1 MRTPFAHAARGL
13 FGSDQAWSQV
23 LSRATRGPRTK
34 RFRELPLSPTRILSL
49 RLRAKTD
56 KQKKRHS
63 KLFLIGAGMRNDR
76 LPVLTL
82 QNLLA
87 KQDLTSEPQLANAVA
102 AIKPAEWKET
112 IVLLESRGW
121 SQEHLDH
128 WTWILSGKNGDARVH
143 RFLSTD
149 DPKPIFLLL
158 ILLQNNSAF
167 RTAESLS
174 ALIHYMRKHH
184 LQPLS
189 DSHDKPARVSATT
202 SKYVFTITQFQ
213 LALRRLVTRTRWLAP
228 RFIVTVARLVED
240 FIRGIPTDPHH
251 RSKATVYSDQCH
263 IFNTA
268 LRYFSLRAIAQP
280 LKNMEFNWRAQKTL
294 LARSD
299 SLKKPL
305 IINQQSYRS
314 IRKVLVGLKKSTN
327 ERFVAMRYAA
337 SWPPYRQ
344 DFDGRD
350 AKRTVEDDQSRS
362 YRAGVLMKEAGYVEN
377 DYDRA
382 LDALGGISDSTPTI
396 QTRSLPPEQSIGPN
410 KEKKDAYSNWAMNVR
425 ATRNA
430 QEAWRAFNTFAKKTK
445 MRPSAQVYNEMFL
458 KLLAE
463 EVPEDLPSE
472 MLPGDSKEN
481 WPVHHANYSA
491 YELAR
496 LSPPSVT
503 QLYAEMTHF
512 GIRPEGIGLEELIKK
527 AGSVEDGL
535 RYMKDSGVPSSVIK
549 SIMPFKEPSNQA
561 LRDLPLR
568 LFNCYVHLLCRLQ
581 PKRLGH
587 DAISTKELYHIRHAI
602 KIVTLR
608 LQPHTTE
615 GATFRTPWSAVLRTL
630 ARPQIAIRNGT
641 EYQNNEELFT
651 LFLDTLESAHAAIG
665 HDVDFFQQL
674 CIMIQKVASTTLQAR
689 PNAEQAEGVL
699 VPSGQAMIQKL
710 RVMFSQLTKPVGTA
724 KNPSMSLLQLSS
736 PLGPAHLHA
745 YMRALAYL
753 EAKDDMIALVTW
765 ILTNHLYLEAEID
778 QVGAKGQ
785 AMLAKTL
792 CVFHAFAGPRLEPDV
807 SDRLNTHMEQLML
820 YGGIWRW
827 PTHEEVDEYCAR
839 DLNKATKLLQ
849 RRTQLMSCANLLLGT
864 EDLHRQ
870 DTV

>member
-1 MRTPFAHAARGL
+1 MRIPLVQAGQGL
-13 FGSDQAWSQV
+13 FSSDQAWSQA

-34 RFRELPLSPTRILSL
+34 RFRTLPLSPTRILAL
-49 RLRAKTD
+49 RLRAKND
-56 KQKKRHS
+56 EQKKRYS

-102 AIKPAEWKET
+102 AIKSAEWKET
-112 IVLLESRGW
+112 IIMLESRGW
-121 SQEHLDH
+121 SQKQLDH
-128 WTWILSGKNGDARVH
+128 WTWILSADNGEARVH

-167 RTAESLS
+167 HSAESLS
-174 ALIHYMRKHH
+174 ALIHYVRKHH
-184 LQPLS
+184 IQPLNDPS
-189 DSHDKPARVSATT
+189 DSQNQGPIAAPRS
-202 SKYVFTITQFQ
+202 VFTITQFQ
-213 LALRRLVTRTRWLAP
+213 LLLRRLVTRARCLGP
-228 RFIVTVARLVED
+228 RFIVTIARLVED

-251 RSKATVYSDQCH
+251 RRKGTVYSDQCH
-263 IFNTA
+263 VFNTA
-268 LRYFSLRAIAQP
+268 LRYFSLRAMDQP

-314 IRKVLVGLKKSTN
+314 IRKVLIGLKKSTN

-362 YRAGVLMKEAGYVEN
+362 YRAGVLMKEAGYVAN

-382 LDALGGISDSTPTI
+382 LDTLGGVSDGTPTI
-396 QTRSLPPEQSIGPN
+396 QTRSLPPGQSIGPD
-410 KEKKDAYSNWAMNVR
+410 KGKRDVYSNWAMNVR

-430 QEAWRAFNTFAKKTK
+430 QEAWRAFNRFAEKTK
-445 MRPSAQVYNEMFL
+445 MPPNAQVYNEMFL

-463 EVPEDLPSE
+463 EVPEDASSE
-472 MLPGDSKEN
+472 VLPGDSKEN
-481 WPVHHANYSA
+481 WPVHHGNYSA

-496 LSPPSVT
+496 LSPPSVA
-503 QLYAEMTHF
+503 QLYAEMVHF
-512 GIRPEGIGLEELIKK
+512 GVKPEGIGLEQLVKK

-535 RYMKDSGVPSSVIK
+535 RYMRDSGVPSSVIK
-549 SIMPFKEPSNQA
+549 SITAFKEPSKQA
-561 LRDLPLR
+561 LRSLPLR

-581 PKRLGH
+581 PKRQGH
-587 DAISTKELYHIRHAI
+587 ETISTKELYHIRHAI

-608 LQPHTTE
+608 LKPHTTE
-615 GATFRTPWSAVLRTL
+615 GVTFRSPWYALLRTL

-641 EYQNNEELFT
+641 EYQNNEELFA
-651 LFLDTLESAHAAIG
+651 LFLDTLESAHATVG
-665 HDVDFFQQL
+665 HDAGFFQQL
-674 CIMIQKVASTTLQAR
+674 CIMIQKVASATLQAR
-689 PNAEQAEGVL
+689 PNAEPAEGIL
-699 VPSGQAMIQKL
+699 VPSGQDIIHKL
-710 RVMFSQLTKPVGTA
+710 GAMFSQLTKPVGTA
-724 KNPSMSLLQLSS
+724 KNSSMSLLQPSS
-736 PLGPAHLHA
+736 PLGPEHLHA
-745 YMRALAYL
+745 YMRALAFL
-753 EAKDDMIALVTW
+753 EAKDDMIALMTW
-765 ILTNHLYLEAEID
+765 MLTHHLYLEAEID
-778 QVGAKGQ
+778 QIGVKGQ

-827 PTHEEVDEYCAR
+827 PTHDEVDEYCAR

-849 RRTQLMSCANLLLGT
+849 RRTQLMSFANLLLSAD
-864 EDLHRQ
+864 DLHRQ
-870 DTV
+870 DMM